1 MEHRRD
7 HVLVA
12 FGDQGE
18 QVAGEMDPA
27 ALVGGA
33 LERALEG
40 APRPAHAGAS
50 TAGTRA
56 RTPRRPKA
64 PGSSTTTGAGRGRFG
79 PTLWQSCRKTH
90 REYTVR
96 SPFGEVG
103 MIGL

>member
-1 MEHRRD
+1 
-7 HVLVA
+7 
-12 FGDQGE
+12 
-18 QVAGEMDPA
+18 MDPA

-33 LERALEG
+33 LERALEGGDKPGVLVGDHPG